1 MIGSVRPE
9 VSIAFGHFA
18 GFFDFRE
25 LFASTADTEVHV
37 ALSVALVCTISF
49 VTGTISVLFETG

>member
-9 VSIAFGHFA
+9 VSIAFGHFE

-37 ALSVALVCTISF
+37 ALSVYTISF